1 MWVPLGLWDESPS
14 FSSPGGSR
22 LVSRSCPGLD
32 SAPSQAGRS
41 KAAHSQRVWIK
52 TFDGLLLVAPGEP
65 PQLGTPPSQLVFQVG
80 DSFLK
85 LSQSL
90 IFAVV
95 LASSRQTS
103 VSSASVSSRM
113 RLVATWRP
121 RFREIR
127 VALGFFSLLG
137 ASHVICLCSETPRLI
152 LRHKSDRSVIAG

>member
-22 LVSRSCPGLD
+22 LVSCSCPGLD

-103 VSSASVSSRM
+103 VSSASVSSRGCGLWL
-113 RLVATWRP
+113 RGVLALEKSGWPWVFSVCSVLLTSSASALKP
-121 RFREIR
+121 R
-127 VALGFFSLLG
+127 GSFSG
-137 ASHVICLCSETPRLI
+137 VNLI
-152 LRHKSDRSVIAG
+152 EV